1 MRKLMI
7 VVSSCALISAAYLPF
22 GVVHAAEA
30 QKMDESTNANT
41 NPDVK
46 TQNLQQKPNHHDA
59 ESTST
64 NSSSKS
70 KTHHDRKSNV
80 EQANDEMNGTK
91 GSSDIE
97 KMRQKPN

>member
-1 MRKLMI
+1 MRKLMVI
-7 VVSSCALISAAYLPF
+7 VSTCALMSTTFLAY
-22 GVVHAAEA
+22 GAEA

-41 NPDVK
+41 NVDVK
-46 TQNLQQKPNHHDA
+46 TQNLQQKPNSHEADG
-59 ESTST
+59 SST
-64 NSSSKS
+64 NTQSKS